1 MIYKIERTISGF
13 FTEYGIT
20 SEDDDLMFIVNSQ
33 FMAGKR
39 RIRLFDI
46 EDNELFRVEQI
57 LPSFEPAFNIYI
69 KDQHIGQ
76 IKKIFDFNDIRF
88 QIVSRYGPYIIE
100 GDTLSNEYLIINS
113 DLEPVAAVSEE
124 FFDEEEVYGVEID
137 EGEDDVF
144 LLALMT
150 VVDFLLN

>member
-20 SEDDDLMFIVNSQ
+20 NEDDDLMFIVNSQ
-33 FMAGKR
+33 FMAGRR

-46 EDNELFRVEQI
+46 DDFELFRVEQVV
-57 LPSFEPAFNIYI
+57 PSFEPTFNIYI
-69 KDQHIGQ
+69 KNEPFGQ
-76 IKKIFDFNDIRF
+76 IKKMFSFEDIRF
-88 QIVSRYGPYIIE
+88 QIVSRYGPFIIE
-100 GDTLSNEYLIINS
+100 GDLLGNEYLIINS
-113 DLEPVAAVSEE
+113 DLEPVAAISEDYG
-124 FFDEEEVYGVEID
+124 DEVGTYGVEID

>member
-20 SEDDDLMFIVNSQ
+20 SEDDDLLFIVNSQ

-46 EDNELFRVEQI
+46 DDIELFRAEQV
-57 LPSFEPAFNIYI
+57 LPAFEPTFNIYI
-69 KDQHIGQ
+69 KDQQIGQ
-76 IKKIFDFNDIRF
+76 IKKKFSFNEIRF
-88 QIVSRYGPYIIE
+88 QIVSRYGPFIIE
-100 GDTLSNEYLIINS
+100 GDLLGNEYLIINS
-113 DLEPVAAVSEE
+113 DLETIAAVSEDYT
-124 FFDEEEVYGVEID
+124 DEVGTYGVEIE
-137 EGEDDVF
+137 EGEDEIF

-150 VVDFLLN
+150 VVDFILN